1 MFLNEC
7 IESCLDAN
15 YPFFSDDAGV
25 EGVIAF
31 MQEKRLVCVPVLHEG
46 KIMSML
52 TLLDLMPIL
61 HRRKINKQCLSDLK
75 LEPAES
81 ITRHEHLFDVFTR
94 IRSFSGPLIPVAE
107 KDGSYIGIIEK
118 VLLLEQIA
126 RVFHLSEEGMT
137 LELDIPAFE
146 LKLSEVIATLEKNDA
161 TVLSFGM
168 YHATAEEDVMVVTF
182 RVQTHDLF
190 RLVKNME
197 KYGYLIR
204 YTSPFFTER
213 DDELREKALEFIHFM
228 DM

>member
-1 MFLNEC
+1 MLLNEC
-7 IESCLDAN
+7 IESCIDTN
-15 YPFFSDDAGV
+15 YPFFSDESEV
-25 EGVIAF
+25 SGVIAS
-31 MQEKRLVCVPVLHEG
+31 MREGRLESVPVLHDG
-46 KIMSML
+46 KIKAML
-52 TLLDLMPIL
+52 TLLDLLPL
-61 HRRKINKQCLSDLK
+61 LQSGKKNKQRLWDLK
-75 LEPAES
+75 LEPSES
-81 ITRHEHLFDVFTR
+81 IGRHEHLFDVFSR
-94 IRSFSGPLIPVAE
+94 IRSFPGDLIPVSEA
-107 KDGSYIGIIEK
+107 DGKYAGVIRKATLLEK
-118 VLLLEQIA
+118 VA
-126 RVFHLSEEGMT
+126 TVFHLSGEGLT

-168 YHATAEEDVMVVTF
+168 YRPVADGESMVVTF